1 MQKQHAEATP
11 KDQEAGAEVAERIY
25 GDFLASH
32 PDGGPTLP
40 DFIAG
45 IGRGGSVTNDA
56 RGPHRA
62 FWSYESVLDGA
73 DTPVPN
79 RFLARACGES
89 RGLQVLED
97 TPAGHQLNSYALDN
111 RYVREGLV
119 EHFDFDPVELATVH
133 GQAWDSL
140 SDRFAE
146 ATEGLAI
153 PFAADVTRDSVL
165 GKTEMPSLLKK
176 ANVGKEGVKFAT
188 PLPPHEHLPKEI
200 HELISADPVRCQL
213 FKDDYAFTKSP
224 QSFAGALAAIDVPES
239 HKAAHQQAVDRLA
252 GAKSYGELKLKAQ
265 ASGFLPGVTL
275 PTRVTQATTRSR
287 GGHGVLNPVTAELA
301 PKASGFER

>member
-1 MQKQHAEATP
+1 MQKQHAEAMP
-11 KDQEAGAEVAERIY
+11 RNQQAGAEVAERIY
-25 GDFLASH
+25 RDYQASY

-45 IGRGGSVTNDA
+45 IGRNVSVTNDA

-62 FWSYESVLDGA
+62 FWSYESVLEGA

-111 RYVREGLV
+111 RHVLEGLV
-119 EHFDFDPVELATVH
+119 EHFKFDAEELDTVH
-133 GQAWDSL
+133 GQAWDAL

-165 GKTEMPSLLKK
+165 GKTEMPALLKK

-188 PLPPHEHLPKEI
+188 PLPPHDHLPKEI
-200 HELISADPVRCQL
+200 HELISADPFRCQL

-239 HKAAHQQAVDRLA
+239 HKVAHKQSVDRLA
-252 GAKSYGELKLKAQ
+252 RANSYGELKLKAQ
-265 ASGFLPGVTL
+265 ASAFLPGVTL
-275 PTRVTQATTRSR
+275 PTSVTQAATRSR

-301 PKASGFER
+301 PNAGGFER

>member
-1 MQKQHAEATP
+1 M
-11 KDQEAGAEVAERIY
+11 VAERIY
-25 GDFLASH
+25 RDYLASH

-45 IGRGGSVTNDA
+45 IGRDESVTNDA

-62 FWSYESVLDGA
+62 FWSYESELDGV
-73 DTPVPN
+73 DVPVPN

-111 RYVREGLV
+111 RHVLEALA
-119 EHFDFDPVELATVH
+119 EHFDFDPEELDAVH

-140 SDRFAE
+140 SERFAE

-153 PFAADVTRDSVL
+153 PFAADVTRGSVL
-165 GKTEMPSLLKK
+165 GRTEMRALLKK

-213 FKDDYAFTKSP
+213 FKDDYAITKSP
-224 QSFAGALAAIDVPES
+224 QSFAGVLAAIDVPES
-239 HKAAHQQAVDRLA
+239 HKAAHKQAVDRLT
-252 GAKSYGELKLKAQ
+252 GAKSYGELKVKAQ
-265 ASGFLPGVTL
+265 ASAFLHGVTL
-275 PTRVTQATTRSR
+275 PTGLTQSAARSR
-287 GGHGVLNPVTAELA
+287 GGHGLLNPAAAELA
-301 PKASGFER
+301 PNANGFER